1 MLQALCTLP
10 IGPKVVPFS
19 DYLTY
24 GILNMNPK
32 KELLWGLWVDLKI
45 DRPSGITGAEFQCGQ
60 KELNAKVPALHP
72 GPDHT
77 MSRV

>member
-1 MLQALCTLP
+1 
-10 IGPKVVPFS
+10 
-19 DYLTY
+19 
-24 GILNMNPK
+24 MNPK